1 MLFILKKIVNDRFEN
16 VVNTDEQLKA
26 FCEMINSGTV
36 PDTVPTDAPGTS
48 DVSGQAISTM
58 PAQEDVSAGALTT
71 DVQ

>member
-1 MLFILKKIVNDRFEN
+1 
-16 VVNTDEQLKA
+16 
-26 FCEMINSGTV
+26 MINSGTV